1 MSCLNEVF
9 LDRLPDA
16 SLPSYISLKPSSLK
30 YVNEC
35 LSTCYVSGTWLRI
48 VETGGKKI
56 TLYLL
61 LNSSIYTGEVD
72 NKQPSFGEINNKRCG
87 QMLWK

>member
-16 SLPSYISLKPSSLK
+16 SLPSYILLKPTSFK

-48 VETGGKKI
+48 VETRGKKI

-61 LNSSIYTGEVD
+61 LKSSIYTGEVD
-72 NKQPSFGEINNKRCG
+72 KKQLSFGERSNKRCG

>member
-35 LSTCYVSGTWLRI
+35 LSTCYVPGTWLRI

-61 LNSSIYTGEVD
+61 LNSSIYPGEVD
-72 NKQPSFGEINNKRCG
+72 NKQPLFGEINNKRCG